1 VALTD
6 TAVLHYAYA
15 EFEEARGGIKV
26 CFDFLTL
33 DLMVLVWC
41 KLILE
46 PKRFFWSD
54 SQQSFATHMSW
65 LELLVVDQEAK
76 GVYET
81 LISNDS
87 TANALAYIQVSGL
100 DMSVLLSC
108 WVISS
113 LPITKVIC

>member
-15 EFEEARGGIKV
+15 EFEEARGGIK
-26 CFDFLTL
+26 
-33 DLMVLVWC
+33 
-41 KLILE
+41 
-46 PKRFFWSD
+46 
-54 SQQSFATHMSW
+54 
-65 LELLVVDQEAK
+65 EAK

-100 DMSVLLSC
+100 HMSVLLSC

-113 LPITKVIC
+113 LPITKVSVSHHSS

>member
-1 VALTD
+1 
-6 TAVLHYAYA
+6 
-15 EFEEARGGIKV
+15 
-26 CFDFLTL
+26 
-33 DLMVLVWC
+33 
-41 KLILE
+41 
-46 PKRFFWSD
+46 
-54 SQQSFATHMSW
+54 MSW